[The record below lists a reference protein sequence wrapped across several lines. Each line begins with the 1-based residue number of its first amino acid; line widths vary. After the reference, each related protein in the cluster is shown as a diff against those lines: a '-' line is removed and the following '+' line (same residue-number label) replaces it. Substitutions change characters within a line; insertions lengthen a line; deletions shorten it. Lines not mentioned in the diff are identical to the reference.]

1 MITLSEKETDIQV
14 NGRQNAIRHISGK
27 QIIQGMFGV
36 CRSFV
41 LKENFKNKTKNT
53 WRMCTQ
59 GTSSKKIL
67 FSNTFSELHV
77 EHE

>member
-41 LKENFKNKTKNT
+41 LKENFKNKT
-53 WRMCTQ
+53 
-59 GTSSKKIL
+59 
-67 FSNTFSELHV
+67 
-77 EHE
+77 